1 MGIVQK
7 LLNQLFDLQSV
18 RKEKIEQRDS
28 LYSNKQAL
36 IKLLKEVDQKIRDIT
51 EGIDNSNQ
59 QSNIIIEQIEQIWQQ
74 NE

>member
-51 EGIDNSNQ
+51 EGIDDSNQ